1 VITSKKLD
9 EGILGL
15 KSPWIRESTAFRGE
29 PEIDE
34 HDPMSDVPKMKRR
47 GFGGGEGGAAFP
59 LRRPPVLLGC
69 PAVLMP
75 TFKYTAMDAKGGEK
89 TGAIDADHQNAAINA
104 LREKGLFPT
113 GVSEVGGKKKE
124 KAPKAGAPA
133 AKKPAAAKGGGMNIN
148 INLAALWGGSGVK
161 PKELTVFTRQL
172 ATLVDAGLPLLR
184 GLTVLQRQEKNA
196 VLKNVLGELT
206 ASVESGSTFS
216 EALYQHPKIF
226 NKLYI
231 NMVKAG
237 EVGGVLEVVLNRLS
251 QFMEKAEKI
260 KGKIKA
266 ASFYPAAVLI
276 IAVGILS
283 FLMIKIVPQFK
294 TIFADML
301 GGTELPGFTQFVLGF
316 SDKVKDNFLVVGGAI
331 VGLII
336 LLKIWGK
343 TQSGAL
349 ILDKLTLAAPVI
361 GDLTRK
367 SSIARFTRTLGTLVS
382 SGVPILQALQI
393 VKETSGNRVIA
404 DAVGKVHDSVKE
416 GESIVQP
423 LDASGVF
430 PPMVVS
436 MIDVGETTGALP
448 DMLMK
453 IADNYD
459 DEVDNAIAAMVSLL
473 EPVMIVFLALVV
485 GSIVIALFLPLI
497 KIITTLGQESGGG

>member
-276 IAVGILS
+276 IAVAAFQPEIRRVLIRIGRPRFWSRSSQQLSRTIEEMIAAVTDLGAARVGAIIVIERRVALGEFIETGRRLDAEVSAELLKTLFYPGTPLHDMAVIVRGDRIIAAGVQLPLAEAGTIGGFELGSRHRAAIGITAGSDATCVVVSEETGVVSISQDGKLTRN
-283 FLMIKIVPQFK
+283 V
-294 TIFADML
+294 DE
-301 GGTELPGFTQFVLGF
+301 TELRRHL
-316 SDKVKDNFLVVGGAI
+316 S
-331 VGLII
+331 
-336 LLKIWGK
+336 
-343 TQSGAL
+343 
-349 ILDKLTLAAPVI
+349 
-361 GDLTRK
+361 
-367 SSIARFTRTLGTLVS
+367 
-382 SGVPILQALQI
+382 
-393 VKETSGNRVIA
+393 E
-404 DAVGKVHDSVKE
+404 
-416 GESIVQP
+416 
-423 LDASGVF
+423 
-430 PPMVVS
+430 
-436 MIDVGETTGALP
+436 
-448 DMLMK
+448 
-453 IADNYD
+453 
-459 DEVDNAIAAMVSLL
+459 AIA
-473 EPVMIVFLALVV
+473 
-485 GSIVIALFLPLI
+485 
-497 KIITTLGQESGGG
+497 